1 LGFGI
6 GSIWEQLKSFDRINE
21 EVGHDLDKLLI
32 LHDFDRWANFQ
43 TVKEVEGFKIARAV

>member
-21 EVGHDLDKLLI
+21 EVAGDLDKLLI
-32 LHDFDRWANFQ
+32 LHDFERWANFPI
-43 TVKEVEGFKIARAV
+43 VKEVEGFRICRAV